1 MPKPKTDEHVI
12 NLLTSQ
18 PPYLGLWEYAWW
30 CCTCGDTEMF
40 RGEGA
45 VMKAWVT
52 AERHAKIWGGRIA

>member
-12 NLLTSQ
+12 NLLRSQ
-18 PPYLGLWEYAWW
+18 QPYRGLWEYAW
-30 CCTCGDTEMF
+30 CCTCGDTETF
-40 RGEGA
+40 RGEDA

>member
-12 NLLTSQ
+12 NLLQSQ
-18 PPYLGLWEYAWW
+18 PPYRGLWEYAW
-30 CCTCGDTEMF
+30 CCTCGDTETF

-45 VMKAWVT
+45 ATKTWVT